1 MREVGA
7 ALSINEEQEEE
18 EEEEEEEEK
27 EEMEQRET
35 YFVLSLVSEV
45 KTSKPCGYRTMSWLS
60 IQKSYLLPS

>member
-45 KTSKPCGYRTMSWLS
+45 KTSKPCGY
-60 IQKSYLLPS
+60 